1 MYFCP
6 MTFKKYTSVLLA
18 FYLLVSTTGLAF
30 NVHHCGDEI
39 ASVSSVFSIEE
50 PCEGTVEKEQKTCCA
65 KSTDNH
71 KGCCSDEIIQADLD
85 DSIIS
90 HFSFDFDYFSILP
103 NVELSIFW
111 NEPIKISVQCLTY
124 YCHAN
129 APPLYQLHSQ
139 FLFYA

>member
-1 MYFCP
+1 MN
-6 MTFKKYTSVLLA
+6 FKKCTSVLLA

-39 ASVSSVFSIEE
+39 ASVSSVFSTGE
-50 PCEGTVEKEQKTCCA
+50 PCGKDIQSEENSCCA
-65 KSTDNH
+65 KETDDH

-90 HFSFDFDYFSILP
+90 HFSFNFDYFSIVP
-103 NVELSIFW
+103 NVELPIFW
-111 NEPIKISVQCLTY
+111 NEPIKISAQCLTY
-124 YCHAN
+124 YCDAN